1 MKTAGAKV
9 RAVAAEVV
17 DAVVSGGQSLDA
29 AMAENEPR
37 IAEGDRSL
45 MRMLC

>member
-1 MKTAGAKV
+1 MKSAGAKV

-29 AMAENEPR
+29 VLAKNETR
-37 IAEGDRSL
+37 IVADDQS
-45 MRMLC
+45 